1 MRLEN
6 LSAQDARRML
16 CERKYFGMRPQPLE
30 QYLYAQNL
38 SQCAERVFWLHW
50 DAGYRRG
57 DFTSEVPL
65 SEVARRVRANTSSVT
80 RAYQVLKRVGLIRR
94 QDPGRDPSRPFCQ
107 ATAVTEVLLPRDA
120 LKELLGTPDRLTAAV
135 APPPAATQA
144 PQNAPLVTG
153 SIDVTESPPT
163 HSEATD
169 SAQRDMDALRAR
181 FSGRKASEHV
191 FDKLS
196 GEERSAFFE
205 AQRRVQ
211 AGLRGNWQPDSSTK
225 LNAEEVAWLTD
236 FLTRYR
242 QDAQPRPASA
252 AQPRASTDNKVGARQ
267 ISTFTLAYLRK
278 QISRQVNSSEVDQ
291 RFREIVWAM
300 EEGSLAKFEPRFAV
314 NIAIKKLKE
323 GLWTRPNRM
332 PPNWRRAVA

>member
-6 LSAQDARRML
+6 LSAQDARRVL

-30 QYLYAQNL
+30 QYLYAMKL

-65 SEVARRVRANTSSVT
+65 SEVARRVKANTSSVT
-80 RAYQVLKRVGLIRR
+80 RAYQVLKRHGLIRR

-107 ATAVTEVLLPRDA
+107 ATAVTEVLLPREA
-120 LKELLGTPDRLTAAV
+120 LKDLLGSPDRLASAGHVDAHADHPPQTVANDQAASNDAPV
-135 APPPAATQA
+135 APQA
-144 PQNAPLVTG
+144 HLDALRTKFSGRASEKVFAKLTV
-153 SIDVTESPPT
+153 DERTELF
-163 HSEATD
+163 
-169 SAQRDMDALRAR
+169 SAQRLA
-181 FSGRKASEHV
+181 
-191 FDKLS
+191 
-196 GEERSAFFE
+196 
-205 AQRRVQ
+205 Q
-211 AGLRGNWQPDSSTK
+211 AGQLSAWQPAANTK
-225 LNAEEVAWLTD
+225 LDADEVLWLQD
-236 FLTRYR
+236 FLTRYTN
-242 QDAQPRPASA
+242 DAQQRPVAA
-252 AQPRASTDNKVGARQ
+252 AQPKNPAATKPGTRW

-278 QISRQVNSSEVDQ
+278 QISKYVAGSEVDQ
-291 RFREIVWAM
+291 RFREIVWAV

-323 GLWTRPNRM
+323 GVWTRPNRM